1 MNTRASILV
10 LTGLVL
16 SLFVPGSACL
26 PSDPVVNGG
35 SGGSGSGG
43 KGSGGSGS
51 GGNGSGGSAS
61 GGNNGSGGSGSGGNN
76 GSGGSGSGG
85 KGSGGSGSGGNGS
98 GSGGSGGDAQPA
110 TFQTVRDT
118 VDFYCGG
125 SSCHG
130 AGDTAPN
137 LAAVASA
144 ATLYK
149 TLTTFKSA
157 LCGNRV
163 LVKPGSPADSA
174 FFLVQADMCKPLDRM
189 PKGCVDNCTAPDYLE
204 GIRQWIAAGA
214 PGP

>member
-1 MNTRASILV
+1 MNTRASLLV
-10 LTGLVL
+10 RVVLV
-16 SLFVPGSACL
+16 SLFLVPFGACL
-26 PSDPVVNGG
+26 PSDPVNSGGG
-35 SGGSGSGG
+35 SGGSGSDTKGSGG
-43 KGSGGSGS
+43 AGSGGNGSSGSGGAGSGGNHGSGGSGTGGTASGGSGS
-51 GGNGSGGSAS
+51 GGS
-61 GGNNGSGGSGSGGNN
+61 
-76 GSGGSGSGG
+76 
-85 KGSGGSGSGGNGS
+85 GS

-125 SSCHG
+125 SGCHG
-130 AGDTAPN
+130 SGETAPN
-137 LAAVASA
+137 IYGVRDDAA
-144 ATLYK
+144 LYK

-163 LVKPGSPADSA
+163 LVKPGSPQDSA
-174 FFLVQADMCKPLDRM
+174 FFLAQADMCKPLDRM

>member
-1 MNTRASILV
+1 MNTRASILLVTV
-10 LTGLVL
+10 LVSSVLVP
-16 SLFVPGSACL
+16 VSACL
-26 PSDPVVNGG
+26 PSDPAVNGG

-51 GGNGSGGSAS
+51 GGNGSGSGGKGSGGSAS
-61 GGNNGSGGSGSGGNN
+61 GGNNGSGGSGSGGK
-76 GSGGSGSGG
+76 S
-85 KGSGGSGSGGNGS
+85 S
-98 GSGGSGGDAQPA
+98 GSGGSGGDDAQPA

-125 SSCHG
+125 SGCHG
-130 AGDTAPN
+130 SGETAPN
-137 LAAVASA
+137 IYNVSSD

-149 TLTTFKSA
+149 TLTTFKSV

-163 LVKPGSPADSA
+163 LVKPGSPTDSA
-174 FFLVQADMCKPLDRM
+174 FFLVQADMCKPLDKM

>member
-1 MNTRASILV
+1 MNTRASILARTV
-10 LTGLVL
+10 LVL
-16 SLFVPGSACL
+16 SVLVPAGACL
-26 PSDPVVNGG
+26 PSDPVINSGG

-43 KGSGGSGS
+43 R
-51 GGNGSGGSAS
+51 GSGGSAS
-61 GGNNGSGGSGSGGNN
+61 GGNNGSGGGGSGGT

-85 KGSGGSGSGGNGS
+85 KDSGSGGT
-98 GSGGSGGDAQPA
+98 GGDVQPA

-118 VDFYCGG
+118 VNFYCGG
-125 SSCHG
+125 PGCHG
-130 AGDTAPN
+130 SGETGPN
-137 LAAVASA
+137 IYGVASD

-149 TLTTFKSA
+149 TLTTFKSV

-163 LVKPGSPADSA
+163 LVKPGSPEDSA
-174 FFLVQADMCKPLDRM
+174 FFLVQADMCQPLDRM